1 MDVIK
6 DTEEFCRKRRLR
18 EFFQNSENSD
28 ESLVRN
34 KSNFKPNSNRDK
46 QLEDYINCF
55 KTAAQINQTDIRV
68 RDNITI
74 LERKALENIRSD
86 NTIIIKEADKGGAI
100 VIMDKDHYKEMV
112 LEQLN
117 DIHFY
122 QELPSNQDSKT
133 MSRIKKYVT
142 KFTKN
147 LTDKEEDFL
156 LNFEVKTSNFYGLPK
171 IHKSK
176 QIQTGKHNLC
186 EPYIKLP
193 RPTDL
198 KLRPIVAGSSCPTQR
213 LSNFLDIILKP
224 LCKLIPSYIRDDM
237 DFLKSY
243 TKYRQR

>member
-6 DTEEFCRKRRLR
+6 DTEEFCRKLRLR

-147 LTDKEEDFL
+147 LTDKED
-156 LNFEVKTSNFYGLPK
+156 NFST
-171 IHKSK
+171 
-176 QIQTGKHNLC
+176 Q
-186 EPYIKLP
+186 
-193 RPTDL
+193 
-198 KLRPIVAGSSCPTQR
+198 LRGENQ
-213 LSNFLDIILKP
+213 
-224 LCKLIPSYIRDDM
+224 
-237 DFLKSY
+237 
-243 TKYRQR
+243 